1 MEIINPEYA
10 KSAKLKFKNMSKI
23 KEQYNKEVVPEM
35 KNIFGLKNNFEVPR
49 IKKVVVN
56 VGIGKYLK
64 DGNLVKEVTESVTQI
79 TGQKP
84 LATKSRKSIAGFKIR
99 EGLEVGLK
107 VTLRG
112 RRMWDFL
119 ERLIGAAIPRIRDFQ
134 GIKKS
139 AVDDGG
145 NLNIGIKEHMVF
157 PEINPESVKSTMSL
171 QVNVV
176 TDAKNKEQALELFR
190 LMKFPIIK

>member
-1 MEIINPEYA
+1 MT
-10 KSAKLKFKNMSKI
+10 KI

-35 KNIFGLKNNFEVPR
+35 KKIFGLKNNFQVPR

-64 DGNLVKEVTESVTQI
+64 DANLVKDVTESITQI

-112 RRMWDFL
+112 KRMWDFL
-119 ERLIGAAIPRIRDFQ
+119 ERLVGAAIPRIRDFQ

-139 AVDDGG
+139 AVDSGG
-145 NLNIGIKEHMVF
+145 NLNIGIKEYMVF
-157 PEINPESVKSTMSL
+157 PEINPEVVKSTISL

-176 TDAKNKEQALELFR
+176 TDAKNKEEALELFR

>member
-1 MEIINPEYA
+1 M
-10 KSAKLKFKNMSKI
+10 KSL

-35 KNIFGLKNNFEVPR
+35 KTIFGLKNNFEVPR

-64 DGNLVKEVTESVTQI
+64 DGNLVKEVTESVAQI

-112 RRMWDFL
+112 KRMWDFL
-119 ERLIGAAIPRIRDFQ
+119 ERLVGAAIPRIRDFQ

-145 NLNIGIKEHMVF
+145 NLNIGIREHMVF

-176 TDAKNKEQALELFR
+176 TDAKNKEEALELFR

>member
-1 MEIINPEYA
+1 MT
-10 KSAKLKFKNMSKI
+10 SLK
-23 KEQYNKEVVPEM
+23 ERYDKEVILEM
-35 KNIFGLKNNFEVPR
+35 KKIFGLKNNLEVPR

-56 VGIGKYLK
+56 AGIGKYLK
-64 DGNLVKEVTESVTQI
+64 DANLVKEVTESVAQI

-112 RRMWDFL
+112 KRMWDFL

-176 TDAKNKEQALELFR
+176 TDAKNKEEALELFR

>member
-1 MEIINPEYA
+1 
-10 KSAKLKFKNMSKI
+10 MSI

-35 KNIFGLKNNFEVPR
+35 KRIFGLKNNLEVPR

-64 DGNLVKEVTESVTQI
+64 DANLVKEVTESVTQI

-112 RRMWDFL
+112 KRMWDFL

-176 TDAKNKEQALELFR
+176 TDAKNKEKALELFR

>member
-1 MEIINPEYA
+1 
-10 KSAKLKFKNMSKI
+10 MSKI

-35 KNIFGLKNNFEVPR
+35 KKIFGLKNNLEVPR

-112 RRMWDFL
+112 KRMWDFL

-176 TDAKNKEQALELFR
+176 TDAKNKKEALELFR

>member
-1 MEIINPEYA
+1 MT
-10 KSAKLKFKNMSKI
+10 SI
-23 KEQYNKEVVPEM
+23 KERYNKEVIHEM
-35 KNIFGLKNNFEVPR
+35 KKIFGLKNNFQVPR

-56 VGIGKYLK
+56 AGIGKYLK
-64 DGNLVKEVTESVTQI
+64 DANLVKDVTESIIQI

-112 RRMWDFL
+112 KRMRDFL
-119 ERLIGAAIPRIRDFQ
+119 ERLVGAAIPRIRDFQ

-139 AVDDGG
+139 AVDSGG

-157 PEINPESVKSTMSL
+157 PEINPEVVKNTMSL

-176 TDAKNKEQALELFR
+176 TDAKNKEEALELFR